1 MKTEATQQSDSVLE
15 VEKKMKEKEQA
26 ISELGMLV
34 KKQQEQMTTNDEM
47 LKEKENQIVGVRC
60 I

>member
-47 LKEKENQIVGVRC
+47 LKEKENQIVGV

>member
-34 KKQQEQMTTNDEM
+34 KKQQEQMKTNDEM
-47 LKEKENQIVGVRC
+47 LKEKENQIVGVR
-60 I
+60 

>member
-1 MKTEATQQSDSVLE
+1 MKSEATQQSDSVLE

-34 KKQQEQMTTNDEM
+34 KKQQEQMKTNDEM
-47 LKEKENQIVGVRC
+47 LKEKENQIVGVR
-60 I
+60 

>member
-26 ISELGMLV
+26 ISELRMLV

-47 LKEKENQIVGVRC
+47 LKEKENQIV
-60 I
+60 

>member
-26 ISELGMLV
+26 ITELGMLV
-34 KKQQEQMTTNDEM
+34 KKQQEQMKTNDEM
-47 LKEKENQIVGVRC
+47 LKEKENQIVGVR
-60 I
+60 

>member
-34 KKQQEQMTTNDEM
+34 KKQQEQMPTNDEM

>member
-34 KKQQEQMTTNDEM
+34 KKQQEQMKTNDEM

>member
-47 LKEKENQIVGVRC
+47 LKEKENQIVGVR
-60 I
+60 

>member
-26 ISELGMLV
+26 ITELGMLV
-34 KKQQEQMTTNDEM
+34 KKQQEQMKTNDEM

>member
-1 MKTEATQQSDSVLE
+1 MKSEATQQSDSVLE

-34 KKQQEQMTTNDEM
+34 KKQQEQMKTNDEM

>member
-1 MKTEATQQSDSVLE
+1 MKSEATQQSDSVLE

-34 KKQQEQMTTNDEM
+34 KKQQEQMKTNDEM
-47 LKEKENQIVGVRC
+47 LKEKENQIVWV

>member
-34 KKQQEQMTTNDEM
+34 KKQQEQMTTNDEI
-47 LKEKENQIVGVRC
+47 LKEKENQIVGVR
-60 I
+60 

>member
-34 KKQQEQMTTNDEM
+34 KKQQEQMTTNDEI